1 MKVVVTD
8 YLFANLEPEIAA
20 LAGVAEVTSFRNFPG
35 PEAIVEAARDA
46 DGLIIN
52 QAPIT
57 ASVIEQ
63 LERCK
68 VMVRYGVGVDT
79 IDLAAATRKGI
90 MVVNVPGYC
99 TSDVADHTLT
109 LALGLIRRLPS
120 SIEYLKSGG
129 WTHEPLRPVRR
140 LSSLTLGLY
149 GFGRIGRAVAQRAK
163 GFGFRL
169 IGCDPYVP
177 DDLFEALGVD
187 RVVEEALLAGSDVLS
202 LHMPVND
209 ETRNILNVKSLSK
222 LKKGALLVNTA
233 RGGLIDTPA
242 LLEALNAG
250 QIGGAALD
258 VLDVEPIPSDHP
270 LWKCDNVFLT
280 PHLAWYS
287 EESLL
292 QLQRDAGMECARA
305 LRGESVGSVVNPDHV
320 HYLGS

>member
-8 YLFANLEPEIAA
+8 YLFANLEPEIGA
-20 LAGVAEVTSFRNFPG
+20 LAGLAEVTSFRKFPG

-57 ASVIEQ
+57 AAVIEQ

-99 TSDVADHTLT
+99 TDEVADHALT
-109 LALGLIRRLPS
+109 LLLGLIRKLPGS
-120 SIEYLKSGG
+120 MDYLRSGG
-129 WTHEPLRPVRR
+129 WVHEPLRSVHR
-140 LSSLTLGLY
+140 LSTLTLGIF

-169 IGCDPYVP
+169 IACDPYVSN
-177 DDLFEALGVD
+177 DLFEAMEVERVD
-187 RVVEEALLAGSDVLS
+187 EDALLAGSDVVT
-202 LHMPVND
+202 LHMPANG
-209 ETRNILNVKSLSK
+209 ETRRIINADRLSR
-222 LKKGALLVNTA
+222 LKQGALLVNTA
-233 RGGLIDTPA
+233 RGALVDTPA
-242 LLEALNAG
+242 LLAALDSG
-250 QIGGAALD
+250 QLAGAALD
-258 VLDVEPIPSDHP
+258 VLDTEPIPADHP
-270 LWKCDNVFLT
+270 IWQRKNVILT

-305 LRGESVGSVVNPDHV
+305 LRGEPVGSIVNPE
-320 HYLGS
+320 YAQQLG